1 MESCSVCGAAKEP
14 LALKCKYCGTS
25 YTDNRPTGEE
35 YINRLK
41 LALEKIDQEYGA
53 KSALGKFA
61 GDFLAEAM
69 KQTPRSVQARLDAIN
84 TFTIPVD
91 AKSMMLFLAFC
102 HGHASLTVDSFDK
115 YKKQERDAWFAKAKI
130 TFTQLKMLSQSDT
143 DIAGRLREYESFYG
157 ASSRARF
164 NWREHKTAIGLAAF
178 FALVIFAG
186 VLGASS
192 ESEGE
197 EKETARI
204 ERAMEKTQNFLAN
217 RQYEAALLTA
227 SEITWRERPAA
238 NDEKVAQ
245 YNQQREEVIRA
256 INAAKERDDRIAP
269 SVSQ

>member
-14 LALKCKYCGTS
+14 LALKCKYCGTAYIDS
-25 YTDNRPTGEE
+25 RQTGEE
-35 YINRLK
+35 PVNGLK
-41 LALEKIDQEYGA
+41 LALEKIDREYGA
-53 KSALGKFA
+53 QSAGARFA
-61 GDFLAEAM
+61 GDLASTFTTGM
-69 KQTPRSVQARLDAIN
+69 PRSVQARLDAIN

-130 TFTQLKMLSQSDT
+130 TFTQLKMLSQSD
-143 DIAGRLREYESFYG
+143 AEVAARLREYESFYG

-164 NWREHKTAIGLAAF
+164 NWREHKTVIGLAAV

-186 VLGASS
+186 ILGASS

-217 RQYEAALLTA
+217 RQYEAALLAA

>member
-14 LALKCKYCGTS
+14 LALKCKYCGTA
-25 YTDNRPTGEE
+25 YLDARPIGEE
-35 YINRLK
+35 SVNGLK
-41 LALEKIDQEYGA
+41 LALEKIDREFGA
-53 KSALGKFA
+53 QSAGARFA
-61 GDFLAEAM
+61 GDLASTLTTGM
-69 KQTPRSVQARLDAIN
+69 PRSVQARLDAIN

-102 HGHASLTVDSFDK
+102 HGNASLIVDSIDK

-143 DIAGRLREYESFYG
+143 EIAGRLREYESFYG
-157 ASSRARF
+157 ANARARF
-164 NWREHKTAIGLAAF
+164 NWREHKTTI
-178 FALVIFAG
+178 ALVSVFVLLIFVV
-186 VLGASS
+186 VLGVSS
-192 ESEGE
+192 ESEGK
-197 EKETARI
+197 EKEAARI
-204 ERAMEKTQNFLAN
+204 ERAMEKTQDFLAN

-238 NDEKVAQ
+238 NKEKVAQ